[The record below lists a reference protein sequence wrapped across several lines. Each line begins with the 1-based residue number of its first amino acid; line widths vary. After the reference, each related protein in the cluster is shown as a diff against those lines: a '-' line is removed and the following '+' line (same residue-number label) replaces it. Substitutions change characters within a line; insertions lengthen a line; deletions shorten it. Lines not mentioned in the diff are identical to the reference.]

1 MASGSGG
8 GRRTGWAA
16 IRPVMVALLLVA
28 DAGVVAALALS
39 QKKGWLPPFIAF
51 GAILVGLVWLEG
63 WAVAHRHDDDR

>member
-8 GRRTGWAA
+8 GRQTGWAA

-28 DAGVVAALALS
+28 DAGVVAALVLT
-39 QKKGWLPPFIAF
+39 QKHGWLPPFIAF

-63 WAVAHRHDDDR
+63 WALAHRHDDD